1 MLPFAVTWMDLDM
14 IILSEVSQTNAII
27 YDMTYRW
34 NLENNTN
41 ESIYKTEMDLQ
52 IYGYQRGEEGEKEQI
67 RGMGLID
74 TNYYT

>member
-1 MLPFAVTWMDLDM
+1 M

-27 YDMTYRW
+27 YDMTYMW

-52 IYGYQRGEEGEKEQI
+52 IYGYQGMRNGEE
-67 RGMGLID
+67 
-74 TNYYT
+74 

>member
-1 MLPFAVTWMDLDM
+1 
-14 IILSEVSQTNAII
+14 
-27 YDMTYRW
+27 MTYTW
-34 NLENNTN
+34 NLEDNAN

-52 IYGYQRGEEGEKEQI
+52 IYGYQRGEEGEKGQI

>member
-1 MLPFAVTWMDLDM
+1 M
-14 IILSEVSQTNAII
+14 IILSEVSQTKTNDII
-27 YDMTYRW
+27 CDMTYMW

-52 IYGYQRGEEGEKEQI
+52 IYGYQRGEEGEKGQI
-67 RGMGLID
+67 RGMELID